1 MKIISIFIFLSS
13 ISFFTKG
20 QVPERIPD
28 FSNFINLED
37 ERAFTA
43 DSLRAANM
51 QMFILYDP
59 GCGHCQELAAGIA
72 DSLHRLP
79 TDLDLYFISLQK
91 KESVDGFVNMFAK
104 ALKNHPQVT
113 FLYDPQGEFILKFDP
128 KNFPSTYIYAARSFK
143 LIKYFDGERKVAKL
157 LPFIES
163 KEFAK

>member
-1 MKIISIFIFLSS
+1 MKIISIFILLSS
-13 ISFFTKG
+13 ISFLTRG
-20 QVPERIPD
+20 QVPERIPA
-28 FSNFINLED
+28 FSNFINLQD
-37 ERAFTA
+37 ESVFTV
-43 DSLRAANM
+43 DSLRSTNM

-59 GCGHCQELAAGIA
+59 GCGHCQELAAGIV

-128 KNFPSTYIYAARSFK
+128 KNFPSTYIYAAGNFK
-143 LIKYFDGERKVAKL
+143 LIKYFDGERKVAKI
-157 LPFIES
+157 LPFIDNRAAV
-163 KEFAK
+163 K